1 MRVHY
6 IYFSSCVS
14 LTKFVLELANEAYN
28 NKEAKSKTRLSG
40 QPLSSQKKSK
50 TAFLFSFSA
59 SRMTRTFFYWLIYKF
74 VWQTIKGLLFL
85 ASWKIKEKMLL
96 PQNKALTGFSPT
108 DTAKSSYQEVLRY
121 SQSSQQSKSKE
132 QAIM

>member
-1 MRVHY
+1 
-6 IYFSSCVS
+6 
-14 LTKFVLELANEAYN
+14 
-28 NKEAKSKTRLSG
+28 
-40 QPLSSQKKSK
+40 
-50 TAFLFSFSA
+50 
-59 SRMTRTFFYWLIYKF
+59 
-74 VWQTIKGLLFL
+74 
-85 ASWKIKEKMLL
+85 MLL